1 MWDPAEYLP
10 IIILKNYA
18 LVIWSLYSINVIMG
32 LFGLLYKPRTGSIK
46 SDKVEIVIVSIA
58 SRYVKRSLF
67 ECIVRTKE
75 RFQDVPVSV
84 VVDEGADLL
93 DELIQA
99 RRSFKNIVNVVNAR
113 YEENRLMLSQ
123 GGAHDISEIFKLV
136 VVPQSYRRD
145 LVGKGRA
152 LSYFTSSNSVDRDKW
167 YAFID
172 DDNIILDDRF
182 LYEIPYY
189 EQKGYFACNPILV
202 PRPGKSN
209 TCFIMDW
216 IRYFDDNTIFRLF
229 TGVMKKPLVGLHGE
243 MLCAKGSILRSI
255 GYDRKTIVEDFG
267 FATEMVKRDLKTW
280 HSSTKVSIKSPNN
293 VYDLC
298 RQRGRWFRGI
308 WSDYKHCPPLM
319 KLIVGI
325 RLVGWTNG
333 FIGSWALSPLWAFWP
348 IELWIFIFIS
358 IGGVNIW
365 MIYIFAIIKTKQ
377 PLHKMVLIPIFG
389 LFESSAIWIAKN
401 RRKGFVVIDK
411 N

>member
-10 IIILKNYA
+10 IIIIKNYA
-18 LVIWSLYSINVIMG
+18 LIIWSLYSINVIMG

-46 SDKVEIVIVSIA
+46 SDKIEIVIVSIA

-93 DELIQA
+93 DELIEA
-99 RRSFKNIVNVVNAR
+99 RRSFKNIVNVINAP

-123 GGAHDISEIFKLV
+123 GGAHGHSEIFRLV
-136 VVPQSYRRD
+136 VVPHSYRRD

-152 LSYFTSSNSVDRDKW
+152 LSYFTSSNSLDKDKW

-172 DDNIILDDRF
+172 DDNIILDDKF

-189 EQKGYFACNPILV
+189 EQKGYFACNPVLV
-202 PRPGKSN
+202 PRPGRSN

-325 RLVGWTNG
+325 RLIGWTNG

-377 PLHKMVLIPIFG
+377 PLFKTVLIPIFG
-389 LFESSAIWIAKN
+389 LFESSAIWIAKKKQ
-401 RRKGFVVIDK
+401 KGFVVIDK